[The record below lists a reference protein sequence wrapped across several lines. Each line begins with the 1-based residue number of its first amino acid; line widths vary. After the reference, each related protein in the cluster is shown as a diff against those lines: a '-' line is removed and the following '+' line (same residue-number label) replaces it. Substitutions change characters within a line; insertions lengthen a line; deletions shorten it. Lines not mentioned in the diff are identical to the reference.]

1 MKLLADVCWYKSGVG
16 RKLPRAQQECF
27 VPRGEIRWYVTGT
40 VACSFWFS
48 VWSFEISAACN
59 WIWVLSSSNS
69 FGKQKRNICFIWD
82 SSSSHQAPVNLNLPG
97 QLLSSLSFPITMSS
111 LLLKHCQVFVE
122 EQPPEIMEPTGM
134 PMPITLYCESHTWKL
149 SYKYLTIFCNG
160 KQKILL
166 SPACKLNFWCWHELL
181 GKSSWFVFRY
191 IISMLWDWHHHQK
204 EGHQWH
210 HGAQHSILSSVG
222 RHSFCPILNYC
233 GSHSSA
239 ESMPLTFCS
248 SALCSMPPELL
259 SCEDCSVPISTC
271 KDFCNSNR
279 NIKHKAIQS
288 KHSSVVWT
296 QSEILQHHSSQ
307 LHRLLP
313 GTVWNKKK
321 SLLEPSLTIFV
332 IISYG
337 CTMPLQGW
345 PSLYKANKKKKRWK
359 KHSTALSTSSAGITG
374 SWQLFGS
381 HQVLNHSILLLELPL
396 QLLMPVPPVL
406 QLLSQFAH
414 FFQLNA
420 IHLQRVAMGIV
431 VLSVLS

>member
-1 MKLLADVCWYKSGVG
+1 
-16 RKLPRAQQECF
+16 
-27 VPRGEIRWYVTGT
+27 
-40 VACSFWFS
+40 
-48 VWSFEISAACN
+48 
-59 WIWVLSSSNS
+59 
-69 FGKQKRNICFIWD
+69 
-82 SSSSHQAPVNLNLPG
+82 
-97 QLLSSLSFPITMSS
+97 
-111 LLLKHCQVFVE
+111 
-122 EQPPEIMEPTGM
+122 
-134 PMPITLYCESHTWKL
+134 
-149 SYKYLTIFCNG
+149 
-160 KQKILL
+160 
-166 SPACKLNFWCWHELL
+166 
-181 GKSSWFVFRY
+181 
-191 IISMLWDWHHHQK
+191 MLWDWHHHQK